1 MAWGICGKFLP
12 QVIFRADSLRSGGS
26 GRLGVTCVVIRS
38 SPSLLPH
45 QTLVSDSGAGQ
56 RGSIVP
62 GDWGRV
68 VAAPQEDRDRGGR
81 SFLSADWG
89 KVWQTLCAYL
99 GHRLSARVGGV
110 DLVGGIWRRLLE
122 QESLAEGQPGWNL
135 CSQQRQMSESGGW
148 PLVTVEGSCHSSLLP
163 TPRA

>member
-1 MAWGICGKFLP
+1 MTLGSMAWGICGKFLP

-56 RGSIVP
+56 RGSIAP

-68 VAAPQEDRDRGGR
+68 VGAPQVWCTIRGTG
-81 SFLSADWG
+81 
-89 KVWQTLCAYL
+89 TE
-99 GHRLSARVGGV
+99 VGV
-110 DLVGGIWRRLLE
+110 
-122 QESLAEGQPGWNL
+122 A
-135 CSQQRQMSESGGW
+135 
-148 PLVTVEGSCHSSLLP
+148 SSLWTGERYGGLSVP
-163 TPRA
+163 T